1 QGANAVKSKYAC
13 ENKKLRLECQDP
25 LTIRIYTA
33 KFGRLESGNAICP
46 HKNISNL
53 NCQAPNTRDK
63 MIERCAHRR
72 KCTVR
77 ANSTYFGDPCPGT
90 YKYLDVIYGCGENS
104 SVIPRELISL
114 TVWDPTK
121 PTRTTSHATSVTK
134 TIEATRS
141 TSTFQTSL
149 NTTSN
154 SINVNISATRNW
166 IARVTTRGSVTTASP
181 PKPAKKPKDKASGS
195 RGEKEG
201 ILSLLRSLY
210 LTYRFIKDNPRDT
223 LVVFLSVVAGGTIG
237 LLSLLLT
244 MYVAKS
250 FRKKRKLAKER
261 KKANQGKD
269 GSKIKSVTIEIQ
281 GNEEE
286 TKEININP
294 GDIIIIDHN
303 DANQSGSEDLGYLS
317 EIVRFYN
324 SQNIGSDDQISIRK
338 PLSSCDSP
346 SVISTTESRDS
357 KYDSSGINVK
367 QCTCQQGPLLRP
379 SSPVEEER

>member
-1 QGANAVKSKYAC
+1 MTRALSTQLLILAC
-13 ENKKLRLECQDP
+13 L
-25 LTIRIYTA
+25 
-33 KFGRLESGNAICP
+33 
-46 HKNISNL
+46 
-53 NCQAPNTRDK
+53 
-63 MIERCAHRR
+63 
-72 KCTVR
+72 VR
-77 ANSTYFGDPCPGT
+77 ATFFLLCDHHNHQDCQGH
-90 YKYLDVIYGCGENS
+90 KNS
-104 SVIPRELISL
+104 SVQFHFSSFSSSTISL
-114 TVWDPTK
+114 NYFITGILTH
-121 PTRTTSHATSVTK
+121 SYFLSYC
-134 TIEATRS
+134 
-141 TSTFQTSL
+141 L
-149 NTTSN
+149 NT
-154 SINVNISATRNW
+154 
-166 IARVTTRGSVTTASP
+166 
-181 PKPAKKPKDKASGS
+181 
-195 RGEKEG
+195 
-201 ILSLLRSLY
+201 
-210 LTYRFIKDNPRDT
+210 DNPRDT

-281 GNEEE
+281 GNDQEA
-286 TKEININP
+286 KEISINP

>member
-1 QGANAVKSKYAC
+1 MTRALSTQLLNFFLPYLVIATFLLLYDHHNHQDCQG
-13 ENKKLRLECQDP
+13 
-25 LTIRIYTA
+25 
-33 KFGRLESGNAICP
+33 
-46 HKNISNL
+46 HKNSNV
-53 NCQAPNTRDK
+53 QF
-63 MIERCAHRR
+63 HFSSFSS
-72 KCTVR
+72 
-77 ANSTYFGDPCPGT
+77 ST
-90 YKYLDVIYGCGENS
+90 
-104 SVIPRELISL
+104 ISL
-114 TVWDPTK
+114 NYFIIGILTHSFVYLC
-121 PTRTTSHATSVTK
+121 
-134 TIEATRS
+134 
-141 TSTFQTSL
+141 L
-149 NTTSN
+149 NT
-154 SINVNISATRNW
+154 
-166 IARVTTRGSVTTASP
+166 
-181 PKPAKKPKDKASGS
+181 
-195 RGEKEG
+195 
-201 ILSLLRSLY
+201 
-210 LTYRFIKDNPRDT
+210 DNPRDT

-244 MYVAKS
+244 MYVVKS
-250 FRKKRKLAKER
+250 FRKKRRLAKER

-281 GNEEE
+281 GNDEE

-357 KYDSSGINVK
+357 KYDFSGINVK

-379 SSPVEEER
+379 SSPVEEEG

>member
-1 QGANAVKSKYAC
+1 MHTTLNFGLFGQSHVSFVVRPPQPPRLPRPQKLQRTIPLFQFFQFNDFSKLFYYW
-13 ENKKLRLECQDP
+13 
-25 LTIRIYTA
+25 YTYP
-33 KFGRLESGNAICP
+33 FIFLSYC
-46 HKNISNL
+46 
-53 NCQAPNTRDK
+53 
-63 MIERCAHRR
+63 
-72 KCTVR
+72 
-77 ANSTYFGDPCPGT
+77 
-90 YKYLDVIYGCGENS
+90 
-104 SVIPRELISL
+104 
-114 TVWDPTK
+114 
-121 PTRTTSHATSVTK
+121 
-134 TIEATRS
+134 
-141 TSTFQTSL
+141 L
-149 NTTSN
+149 NT
-154 SINVNISATRNW
+154 
-166 IARVTTRGSVTTASP
+166 
-181 PKPAKKPKDKASGS
+181 
-195 RGEKEG
+195 
-201 ILSLLRSLY
+201 
-210 LTYRFIKDNPRDT
+210 DNPRDT

-281 GNEEE
+281 GNDEE